1 MLLDG
6 QSDGGSGITAPVAN
20 SIIELGKFPLA
31 QRVPRLAETSIRQ
44 GHAHAGRF
52 PPKLEAAHSLP
63 KPKMLHYA
71 RDLSRNQ
78 RERLIARKFC

>member
-1 MLLDG
+1 
-6 QSDGGSGITAPVAN
+6 
-20 SIIELGKFPLA
+20 
-31 QRVPRLAETSIRQ
+31 
-44 GHAHAGRF
+44 
-52 PPKLEAAHSLP
+52 LP